1 MMVVFLGKTN
11 GCNLTNVVNMNFFKL
26 RRSKRS
32 VRVFVVLGHSSYV
45 VMHSFEI

>member
-11 GCNLTNVVNMNFFKL
+11 GCNLTNVVNMNFKL
-26 RRSKRS
+26 GRSKRS
-32 VRVFVVLGHSSYV
+32 VRVFVVLGHGSFV